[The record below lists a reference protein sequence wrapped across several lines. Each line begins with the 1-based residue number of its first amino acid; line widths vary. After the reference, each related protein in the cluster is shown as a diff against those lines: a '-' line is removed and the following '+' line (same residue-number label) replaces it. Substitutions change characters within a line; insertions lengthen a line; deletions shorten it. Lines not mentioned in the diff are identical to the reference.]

1 MKIGILTFV
10 NTLNYGAVLQAYA
23 LQEKIKDFGCEAE
36 IIQYTN
42 EAILNKEKGNS
53 LKSMINPKKLFRK
66 LIMGSGMKRKE
77 KAFNQYE
84 KEYIISG
91 DNFDG
96 NNIIEINKNYDK
108 FITGSDQVWNMYIT
122 ENDWH
127 FYLDF
132 VDSSDKKISYAPSFG
147 NVEFPVECK
156 EKAGIL
162 LNDFSKLSVREASG
176 QKLIKELTGREATI
190 VVDPTLLLTKQ
201 EWESKIKFTPKL
213 KHYILVYFPHNKQL
227 VFDFVEKLKLK
238 TGLPVVYLSI
248 SPRKQK
254 GTQTIY
260 DTSPDEFLGWIK
272 NADYVVTGSFH
283 GTAFSINFEKQF
295 FYEPLSQNGVE
306 GRIDNI
312 VRITGTQNRCI
323 VDAKFDDII
332 DYSSVRIK
340 LEKLRNES
348 TIWLRNSLDID
359 SLN

>member
-1 MKIGILTFV
+1 MKIGILTFI

-23 LQEKIKDFGCEAE
+23 LQEKIKSFGYEAE

-42 EAILNKEKGNS
+42 EAILDKEKGNS
-53 LKSMINPKKLFRK
+53 LKAMFNPKNLFRK
-66 LIMGSGMKRKE
+66 LVMGSTMKRKE
-77 KAFNQYE
+77 KNFNQYE
-84 KEYIISG
+84 KEHIISG
-91 DNFDG
+91 YNFDE
-96 NNIIEINKNYDK
+96 NNIIGINKYYDK

-132 VDSSDKKISYAPSFG
+132 VDNSDKKISYAPSFG

-162 LNDFSKLSVREASG
+162 LNDFPKLSVREASG
-176 QKLIKELTGREATI
+176 QKLIKELTGRDVTV

-201 EWESKIKFTPKL
+201 EWESKIKFTPDIE
-213 KHYILVYFPHNKQL
+213 HYILVYFPHNKKL
-227 VFDFVEKLKLK
+227 VFDFVEKLKSK

-248 SPRKQK
+248 SPRKQE
-254 GTQTIY
+254 GTYTIY
-260 DTSPDEFLGWIK
+260 DASPDEFLGWIK

-295 FYEPLSQNGVE
+295 FYEPLSKNGLE

-323 VDAKFDDII
+323 SDEKLDDII
-332 DYSSVRIK
+332 DYELVR
-340 LEKLRNES
+340 EKLNKIRNDS
-348 TIWLRNSLDID
+348 AMWLKNSLEVE
-359 SLN
+359 S